1 MGLLQKACET
11 YDAHRALAG
20 VAREG
25 HQILVPVSHIL
36 TNADLEIT
44 LDQNGNFVTARAAEK
59 SEPKIIIPV
68 TEDSGGRTAAPCAHP
83 LCDQLGY
90 VAPYNEK
97 KHALYLA
104 QLTAWAESDDSH
116 PMLKPI
122 LTYVKRGTILRD
134 LAGAGLI
141 RLTEEGIPEK
151 EKRMVCWRV
160 VGLGLPQEAC
170 WLNRELFRAFINW
183 CGTQQE
189 NRKPALCLISGELTT
204 PARQHP
210 KGIIPIN
217 GNAKLISANDGTGY
231 TYRGRFTD
239 EEQAATIGY
248 TASQK
253 AHNALR
259 WLAAEQG
266 VNYGGRT
273 FLCWNPQGKPVPPVT
288 SPIFG
293 RDAPKSF
300 RPSDYRK
307 RLRQTLAGFQS
318 ELPEK
323 KDGVVVAAFDA
334 ATTGR
339 LSLTYYN
346 ELAGSDFLQRL
357 HDWDETCC
365 WWNGPYG
372 IQSPGL
378 YQIIAGAFGTQREEK
393 LAVDDRVLR
402 QQMQRLVACRVDR
415 ALFPQDMEQALV
427 HRASNLQIY
436 ESGTRAQLL
445 FVVCAVVRKY
455 RYDRF
460 KEDWSMALE
469 PEKQDRSYQYGRLLA
484 VLEKAERDTYS
495 SDETREPNAI
505 RMQPVFSQRPQYA
518 SRILWEQIKKA
529 YFPRLSPAGR
539 AFYDR
544 LIGEIMQQLSHFPE
558 PEQNRPLGDTYLLG
572 YYLQRNELYRKKERE
587 TEELS

>member
-1 MGLLQKACET
+1 M
-11 YDAHRALAG
+11 
-20 VAREG
+20 
-25 HQILVPVSHIL
+25 
-36 TNADLEIT
+36 
-44 LDQNGNFVTARAAEK
+44 
-59 SEPKIIIPV
+59 
-68 TEDSGGRTAAPCAHP
+68 
-83 LCDQLGY
+83 
-90 VAPYNEK
+90 
-97 KHALYLA
+97 
-104 QLTAWAESDDSH
+104 
-116 PMLKPI
+116 
-122 LTYVKRGTILRD
+122 
-134 LAGAGLI
+134 
-141 RLTEEGIPEK
+141 
-151 EKRMVCWRV
+151 
-160 VGLGLPQEAC
+160 
-170 WLNRELFRAFINW
+170 
-183 CGTQQE
+183 
-189 NRKPALCLISGELTT
+189 
-204 PARQHP
+204 
-210 KGIIPIN
+210 
-217 GNAKLISANDGTGY
+217 
-231 TYRGRFTD
+231 
-239 EEQAATIGY
+239 
-248 TASQK
+248 
-253 AHNALR
+253 
-259 WLAAEQG
+259 
-266 VNYGGRT
+266 
-273 FLCWNPQGKPVPPVT
+273 CWNPQGKPVPPVT

-323 KDGVVVAAFDA
+323 KDGVVIAAFDA